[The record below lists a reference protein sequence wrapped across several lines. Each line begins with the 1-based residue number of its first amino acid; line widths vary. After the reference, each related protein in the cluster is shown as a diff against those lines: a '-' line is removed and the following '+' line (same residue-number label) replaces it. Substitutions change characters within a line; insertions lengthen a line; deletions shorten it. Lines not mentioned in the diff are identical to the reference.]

1 MKFSTLAIRETTL
14 QAVDQMGIVEM
25 TPIQERAIPVLLE
38 GKDVIGRSQTGT
50 GKTLAFAVPAVTAID
65 EAERHPQVLVLLPT
79 RELAIQVAG
88 EFDKLIVFDDALSVA
103 LLYGGERFDRQ
114 LAALR
119 GGAQIVVGTPGRTLD
134 HLRRGTL
141 KLDHLKIAVLDEADE
156 MLDMG
161 FRDDIEGILSQ
172 IGHPVQTALFSATMP
187 KPILE
192 LAGRFQRD
200 PVKIEVAPKR
210 IVASGIDQKVF
221 VVKKGMKLEA
231 LMRLLEVFEMQK
243 ALIFCNTK
251 RAVDTVAMQ
260 LIDQGY
266 PVSKLH
272 GDIDQSARQAVLR
285 RFTRSKHGALVATDV
300 AARGIDIDDIDLV
313 INYDVPENAEDYVH
327 RIGRTGR
334 AGRKGTSLTLAQ
346 NRDRFHLEKIEAY
359 TKKKMTREPIP
370 TGSEIQVLKSCQMTE
385 KLAAACEDM
394 RTNPEGSAADSI
406 YSGILAALRDKGF
419 SDDQIAT
426 ALLRQCMPIT
436 DYAETDLND
445 QIKTVGAGKKG
456 GGRKSRKGRGHRDP
470 QSGVRIMISAGKK
483 DGAKKGD
490 ILGAIC
496 GESGISSDEVGDI
509 AVFGHFST
517 AVVADDQVAKVIAGL
532 DGARIK
538 RTVVSASIAGK
549 KKDKKKKGHHARKG
563 QHHGKKKKVEKKKS
577 K

>member
-1 MKFSTLAIRETTL
+1 MKFNTLAIGETTR
-14 QAVDQMGIVEM
+14 QAIDQMGFSEM
-25 TPIQERAIPVLLE
+25 TPIQERAIPVLLD

-50 GKTLAFAVPAVTAID
+50 GKTLAFAIPSVTTID
-65 EAERHPQVLVLLPT
+65 AARRQPQVLVLLPT

-88 EFDKLIVFDDALSVA
+88 EFDKLTAFDDALSVA
-103 LLYGGERFDRQ
+103 LLYGGERFDHQ
-114 LAALR
+114 LRALR

-141 KLDHLKIAVLDEADE
+141 RLDQLRIAVLDEADE

-161 FRDDIEGILSQ
+161 FREDIEGILSQ

-192 LAGRFQRD
+192 LAGRFQRN
-200 PVKIEVAPKR
+200 PEKIEVAPKR

-272 GDIDQSARQAVLR
+272 GDIDQSARQAVLT

-313 INYDVPENAEDYVH
+313 INYDVPENVEDYVH

-334 AGRKGTSLTLAQ
+334 AGRKGTALTLAQ

-359 TKKKMTREPIP
+359 TKKKMTREMIP
-370 TGSEIQVLKSCQMTE
+370 TGSDIQVLKRQQMTE
-385 KLAAACEDM
+385 KLASDCKAARGQAENGESD
-394 RTNPEGSAADSI
+394 GI
-406 YSGILAALRDKGF
+406 YSEILNALKETGF
-419 SDDQIAT
+419 SSDEIAW
-426 ALLRQCMPIT
+426 ALLKQCMPLT
-436 DYAETDLND
+436 AYDETDLND
-445 QIKTVGAGKKG
+445 QIQTVGMGKKG
-456 GGRKSRKGRGHRDP
+456 TSSRKRRKGRGHQDP
-470 QSGVRIMISAGKK
+470 KSGVRIMISAGKK

-517 AVVADDQVAKVIAGL
+517 AVVADDQVAKVIASL
-532 DGARIK
+532 EGARIK
-538 RTVVSASIAGK
+538 RSVVSASIAGK
-549 KKDKKKKGHHARKG
+549 KKDKKKKGHRPGK
-563 QHHGKKKKVEKKKS
+563 HHGKKKKS